1 MAPKK
6 RPYATPNLVQ
16 NPGSAMEMSWEGKKK
31 KKGFRKKNRRL
42 YGFSKRIS
50 HRSGG

>member
-16 NPGSAMEMSWEGKKK
+16 NPGSAMEMSWRKK
-31 KKGFRKKNRRL
+31 KKGGKKQQFTASASE
-42 YGFSKRIS
+42 YPIP
-50 HRSGG
+50 SGGWI